1 MDDMTQKGT
10 TKLMIDS
17 ELDDS
22 IPLRVPHGEKADM
35 GFARGLRACRDDKPE

>member
-1 MDDMTQKGT
+1 MGDMTKKGT

-22 IPLRVPHGEKADM
+22 IPLKGFLMEKK
-35 GFARGLRACRDDKPE
+35 LIWESLVV

>member
-1 MDDMTQKGT
+1 MTQKGT

-22 IPLRVPHGEKADM
+22 IPLRASHGEKADM
-35 GFARGLRACRDDKPE
+35 GVTRGIRACRDDKPE

>member
-22 IPLRVPHGEKADM
+22 IPLRVSHGEKADM
-35 GFARGLRACRDDKPE
+35 GVARGLRACRDDKPE